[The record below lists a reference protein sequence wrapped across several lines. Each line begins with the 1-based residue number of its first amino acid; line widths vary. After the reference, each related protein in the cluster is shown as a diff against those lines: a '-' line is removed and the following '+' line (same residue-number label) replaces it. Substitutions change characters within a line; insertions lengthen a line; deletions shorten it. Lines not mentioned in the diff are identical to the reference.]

1 MFVNITYSSKT
12 KSSQNLGITC
22 QSTLHKYHVH
32 QPTLEVWISH
42 LTFLRLHECVHFVL
56 CDNQGGY

>member
-1 MFVNITYSSKT
+1 MFVNISYSSKT
-12 KSSQNLGITC
+12 KSSRTLVSPANQH
-22 QSTLHKYHVH
+22 LHKYHVH